1 MSAMD
6 SWLRR
11 IGLERYAE
19 LFAAEDIDIEVLP
32 ELTEAD
38 LIEFGLSFGDRKKL
52 LRAIATLKSGD
63 ETAPLAARRPAPAES
78 DLSGDSSDDSGAEQ
92 RLLTCMFCDLVG
104 STELSARFDPE
115 DLRMIVRSYQDAC
128 AGVVARL
135 EGYIARYMGDGV
147 LVYFGFPRAH
157 EDNAER
163 AVRAGLEIVEAVGR
177 LQLQDGLRLQTRVGI
192 ATGSVVVGDLI
203 GKGSAQE
210 FAAVGES
217 PNLAARLQGLATP
230 DSVVVDKTT
239 HSLTS
244 NAFDFDDLGPQSLKG
259 ISRPTSAWRVL
270 RPRDVDRRAEAMQG
284 DDLVPFVGR
293 TGEITLLLDRWRMAG
308 SGLGQIVLLSG
319 EAGIGKSRLLRA
331 FVERLEGQNLACHT
345 FHCTPFHRSNAL
357 FPLIDRLRRLAGLTS
372 EDPPMV
378 ALAKLRGLFKEA
390 TGDPEEL
397 LRLLAPLFSLE
408 NGDEEVALADGQA
421 DMDRLLEILLG
432 EIEGIARHRPLLL
445 IVEDLHWIDPS
456 SLELLQRLSL
466 RISELPI
473 LLALTLRPE
482 AEAQM
487 RPLFPATGLM
497 LSGLQRPESEAII
510 RHIARQKDLPQEL
523 VDTIAERTDGVALFI
538 EQLTKAV
545 LESDAVVEQG
555 DRYAIATE
563 EPSLSIPTTLRG
575 SLLARLDR
583 YPGAREV
590 AQLGAVIGREFSYR
604 MLAAISALPEEDLK
618 FALKRLVE
626 AELLYQ
632 AGTPPKATYRFKH
645 ALVQEM
651 AYNSLLKKKRRRLHG
666 AIAAYLEDRS
676 PQLAVAEPELLAHH
690 FTESSQLQRA
700 IAYRLQAGERAIQR
714 SAMTEAATEI
724 ELGLRLLPA
733 ITDDAEHAALEL
745 QLRVAQAT
753 ALRATKGTGAPE
765 TGSAWARAR
774 ELCGEDNKSLLF
786 RILYGSFL
794 FHQGNAELKKAH
806 TLGDSL
812 LDLGR
817 QLGDE
822 RALLRGHMAVGRTA
836 FGLGDFPEARRHLEE
851 SIALNDPERHKS
863 SSEADR
869 PESPV
874 IDLCYL
880 SWTSFVMGRPETAL
894 KQCNQSLEV
903 AEASGGAY
911 DLVVGHGNACYLH
924 QLRNDRDGVAACAQR
939 VIEIASE
946 KSYPHWHSLGSM
958 FEAWVTAADGD
969 LAAAIT
975 SFETAL
981 AEHRA
986 TGEVIEVCYYLGVL
1000 AEMLGRAGRI
1010 EDGLTRLTEAL
1021 ELVEQTGERWYEAEL
1036 HRSRAELLRLAS
1048 EPDERAVEAAFMYA
1062 LKLARK
1068 QQAWLWE
1075 LRAGTGLAR
1084 LRADQNRAA
1093 EARSVLEPLC
1103 EDLGV
1108 GELDEQSTDRDAAV
1122 ALLEQIS
1129 APAASR

>member
-6 SWLRR
+6 NWLRR
-11 IGLERYAE
+11 IGLDRYADI
-19 LFAAEDIDIEVLP
+19 FAAEDIDIEVLP

-38 LIEFGLSFGDRKKL
+38 LIELGLSFGDRKKL
-52 LRAIATLKSGD
+52 LRAIASLKSADDGAAAAAQRSAPTPAGVAGD
-63 ETAPLAARRPAPAES
+63 A
-78 DLSGDSSDDSGAEQ
+78 GDDSGAEQ

-115 DLRMIVRSYQDAC
+115 DLRLIVRSYQDAC

-203 GKGSAQE
+203 GMGSAQE

-217 PNLAARLQGLATP
+217 PNLAARLQGLANP

-239 HSLTS
+239 HSLTR
-244 NAFDFDDLGPQSLKG
+244 NAFDFEDLGPQSLKG
-259 ISRPTSAWRVL
+259 IARPTGAWRVL
-270 RPRDVDRRAEAMQG
+270 RPRDVDRRVEAMQG
-284 DDLVPFVGR
+284 DDMVPFVGR
-293 TGEITLLLDRWRMAG
+293 TGEITLLQDRWRMAS

-331 FVERLEGQNLACHT
+331 FVERLEGENLACHT

-357 FPLIDRLRRLAGLTS
+357 FPLIDRLRRLAGLS
-372 EDPPMV
+372 SDDPPMV
-378 ALAKLRGLFKEA
+378 ALAKLRGLFKGA
-390 TGDPEEL
+390 AGDPEEL
-397 LRLLAPLFSLE
+397 LRLLAPLFSLDS
-408 NGDEEVALADGQA
+408 GEEEAALADGQA

-432 EIEGIARHRPLLL
+432 EVEGLARHRPLLL

-466 RISELPI
+466 RLSGLPI

-482 AEAQM
+482 AEAEM

-545 LESDAVVEQG
+545 LESDAVVDQG
-555 DRYAIATE
+555 DHYAIAPE
-563 EPSLSIPTTLRG
+563 QPSLSIPTTLRG

-604 MLAAISALPEEDLK
+604 MVAAISALREEDLK

-676 PQLAVAEPELLAHH
+676 PQLAVVEPELLAYH

-753 ALRATKGTGAPE
+753 ALRATKGTGSPE
-765 TGSAWARAR
+765 TGAAWARAR
-774 ELCGEDNKSLLF
+774 ALCGEDNKSLLF

-794 FHQGNAELKKAH
+794 FHQGNAELKEAR

-822 RALLRGHMAVGRTA
+822 RALLRGHMAIGRTA

-863 SSEADR
+863 TSEADR

-894 KQCNQSLEV
+894 KQCRQSLDV
-903 AEASGGAY
+903 AEASGAAY

-924 QLRNDRDGVAACAQR
+924 QLRQDRDGVAGCAQR

-946 KSYPHWHSLGSM
+946 KGYPHWHSLGSM
-958 FEAWVTAADGD
+958 FQAWASAADGD
-969 LAAAIT
+969 LDSAIAD
-975 SFETAL
+975 FEKAL

-986 TGEVIEVCYYLGVL
+986 TGEVIEVCFYLGVL
-1000 AEMLGRAGRI
+1000 ADMLGRAGRI
-1010 EDGLTRLTEAL
+1010 EDGLARIAEAL

-1036 HRSRAELLRLAS
+1036 HRGRGELLRLAKNA
-1048 EPDERAVEAAFMYA
+1048 DESAVEAAFTQA
-1062 LKLARK
+1062 IELSRK
-1068 QQAWLWE
+1068 QEARLWE
-1075 LRAGTGLAR
+1075 LRAATSLAR
-1084 LRADQNRAA
+1084 LRADQGSLKAA
-1093 EARSVLEPLC
+1093 REILEPLC
-1103 EDLGV
+1103 RAFDTP
-1108 GELDEQSTDRDAAV
+1108 ELDEESADRTAAV
-1122 ALLEQIS
+1122 DLLKRLEKATS
-1129 APAASR
+1129 AR